1 MRSLY
6 FVSLYCK
13 WDLNFFWLT
22 TYFEQGHSLILLKF
36 TIKQLDMKKVF
47 FICGSVTE
55 ERQRK
60 IVLTQNL
67 AQVTKGCTKISLSEK
82 ILNIPRSFAL
92 FSIALPFDV
101 LIKFI
106 ICRN

>member
-1 MRSLY
+1 M
-6 FVSLYCK
+6 FCFLYCK

-22 TYFEQGHSLILLKF
+22 TYFEQGHSIILLKF
-36 TIKQLDMKKVF
+36 TIKQLEIKKVF

-55 ERQRK
+55 EGNVK
-60 IVLTQNL
+60 SFTQNL
-67 AQVTKGCTKISLSEK
+67 AQVTKGCTKISLSVK

-92 FSIALPFDV
+92 FSIALPFNV

-106 ICRN
+106 SCRN

>member
-1 MRSLY
+1 M
-6 FVSLYCK
+6 
-13 WDLNFFWLT
+13 FFWMT
-22 TYFEQGHSLILLKF
+22 TYFRHGHNVILLKF
-36 TIKQLDMKKVF
+36 TIKQLEMKKLF

-55 ERQRK
+55 ERKRK

-67 AQVTKGCTKISLSEK
+67 AQRTKGCTTISISEK

-92 FSIALPFDV
+92 FSIALPFNV
-101 LIKFI
+101 LIKFL